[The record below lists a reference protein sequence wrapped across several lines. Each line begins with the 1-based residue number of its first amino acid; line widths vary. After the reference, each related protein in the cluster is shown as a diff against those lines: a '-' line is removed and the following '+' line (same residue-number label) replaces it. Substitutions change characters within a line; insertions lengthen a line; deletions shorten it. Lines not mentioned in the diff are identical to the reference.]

1 MPACQ
6 IWSCHITQNANF
18 ENVLF
23 CPNSTFNIGKVTK
36 FLVESSLVQK
46 LLGKNFMGWG
56 GGGGNTLIPSASRV
70 KSRDDLPPSK
80 PFLIIVLQINIFF
93 VEHDIGNQPFKFEC
107 SRLSGSNF
115 MEEGGNSPQCQ
126 NKIKKPS
133 AYRVKYP

>member
-1 MPACQ
+1 MYFFIELEPLCQKLWAFLPNFVFFTMPACQ

-56 GGGGNTLIPSASRV
+56 GG
-70 KSRDDLPPSK
+70 
-80 PFLIIVLQINIFF
+80 
-93 VEHDIGNQPFKFEC
+93 EHPH
-107 SRLSGSNF
+107 
-115 MEEGGNSPQCQ
+115 PQCLQ
-126 NKIKKPS
+126 G
-133 AYRVKYP
+133 

>member
-1 MPACQ
+1 MYFLSNLSHCVKNYGRSCQILSFFTMPACQ

-93 VEHDIGNQPFKFEC
+93 C
-107 SRLSGSNF
+107 RT
-115 MEEGGNSPQCQ
+115 
-126 NKIKKPS
+126 
-133 AYRVKYP
+133 